1 MYEITRSLSFCYGHR
16 LIDHAGKCAHLHGHN
31 GLVEVTLASSQLDAQ
46 GMVVDF
52 QVIRQRL
59 GAWIDTT
66 LDHRMILQTGDP
78 ALTTLLGLGEP
89 VYEVAFPPTAEN
101 LAKHLLEIAR
111 ELELP
116 VQAVRFQETPSCHAT
131 YRLETDSA

>member
-31 GLVEVTLASSQLDAQ
+31 GQVEVTLASSQLDAQ

-59 GAWIDTT
+59 GAWIDAN

-78 ALTTLLGLGEP
+78 ALTTLLSLGEP

-101 LAKHLLEIAR
+101 LARHLLEKAR

-131 YRLETDSA
+131 YRLETDPA